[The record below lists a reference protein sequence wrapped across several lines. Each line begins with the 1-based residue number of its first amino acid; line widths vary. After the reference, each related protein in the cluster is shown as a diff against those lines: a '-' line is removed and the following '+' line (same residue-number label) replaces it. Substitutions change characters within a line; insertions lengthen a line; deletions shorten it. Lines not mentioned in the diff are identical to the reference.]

1 MKTTLLTLTIV
12 LAASLLLPAVASA
25 QFRWGSIGDLSAQ
38 EITNRSMVGD
48 FALPNSPSG
57 IVPRYGVAAMNPVVT
72 RGETRSNLA
81 PVAPCPTF
89 VLAPA
94 VQTCL
99 LYTGRLAPGTPL
111 VIGPVVTADNQS
123 DCAAPGVTLLA
134 YCQSFAAPQLA
145 ACPLPLPLALAFAP
159 VR

>member
-57 IVPRYGVAAMNPVVT
+57 IVPRYGVAAVNSVVT

-81 PVAPCPTF
+81 PVAPCPT
-89 VLAPA
+89 
-94 VQTCL
+94 
-99 LYTGRLAPGTPL
+99 R
-111 VIGPVVTADNQS
+111 
-123 DCAAPGVTLLA
+123 
-134 YCQSFAAPQLA
+134 
-145 ACPLPLPLALAFAP
+145 
-159 VR
+159 

>member
-1 MKTTLLTLTIV
+1 MKTTLLILTLV
-12 LAASLLLPAVASA
+12 LAASLLLPAVATA

-38 EITNRSMVGD
+38 GITNRSMVGD
-48 FALPNSPSG
+48 FAVPNSSSG
-57 IVPRYGVAAMNPVVT
+57 IVPRYATAAVNQTVT

-94 VQTCL
+94 VQTCN
-99 LYTGRLAPGTPL
+99 LYTGRLTPGTPL
-111 VIGPVVTADNQS
+111 LIGPLVTAENQS
-123 DCAAPGVTLLA
+123 DCAVPGVTLLA
-134 YCQSFAAPQLA
+134 YCQSLATPQLA
-145 ACPLPLPLALAFAP
+145 ACPVTLAFAP